1 MQDDLMQ
8 DFWGDSEKIDFFRS
22 DFDKMER
29 EIEVLGKEQSLRI
42 MIDKGLENALREL
55 KDLEASLPS
64 GQTQSLFELCEKNVM
79 QNIQQQFGLHYLV
92 DSAKEGGQV
101 STTHNVRNGIYAND
115 EERLRYENRGEYDS
129 YKYHKDSNY
138 IAINKEQ
145 SALKKQGKMTDYMTG
160 REIKRNANVDLDH
173 KISAKAIH
181 EDRARVLAEKSG
193 AKLANIKDNLA
204 LTDSSLNRMKKDK
217 SPEEFIAYKHDKLA
231 EYERKMQDGSLSPK
245 EWEKMEKLK
254 SIDDD
259 AFLKEAQKSKNQ
271 IDRKIDKAYYGSAKP
286 YEELANTTL
295 TDIQNIAKGGLKS
308 AVAIVMI
315 EVVRALFFELR
326 ATFKNFGNESLKDI
340 FKRLKERAK
349 IVFENIKANFKG
361 IFEGSIEQSIGA
373 FLSNLALFVIN
384 IFYTTAKRLASLIRA
399 GFGSLIRA
407 IKILANPPANMPKED
422 VAFEAA
428 KVFVAGIITALSF
441 LFAEGID
448 KLIKTICPFLAP
460 ISEPVSVTMSALI
473 GGILSTVALYYLD
486 KWRSGDKEAKI
497 QVQIM
502 TKSGEIVQFKL
513 AQSYFVLKDA
523 YEYLG
528 FAWQKTAQNLQSVQS
543 EIEAS
548 SLRVKTS
555 LNELDSKMNELRNFT
570 KEKKDE

>member
-1 MQDDLMQ
+1 MQNDLTQ
-8 DFWGDSEKIDFFRS
+8 DFEGDSEKIDFFRS
-22 DFDKMER
+22 DFDEMER
-29 EIEVLGKEQSLRI
+29 EIEVLSKEQSLRI
-42 MIDKGLENALREL
+42 MIDEGLENALREL
-55 KDLEASLPS
+55 KDLEASLPNE
-64 GQTQSLFELCEKNVM
+64 QTQSLFELCEKNVM

-138 IAINKEQ
+138 ITINKEQ

-160 REIKRNANVDLDH
+160 GEIKRNASVDLDH
-173 KISAKAIH
+173 KISAKTIH

-193 AKLANIKDNLA
+193 AELANTKDNLA
-204 LTDSSLNRMKKDK
+204 LTNSSLNRMKKDK
-217 SPEEFIAYKHDKLA
+217 NPEDFIAYKHERLA

-245 EWEKMEKLK
+245 EREKMENLK

-259 AFLKEAQKSKNQ
+259 AFLKEAQKSKHQ
-271 IDRKIDKAYYGSAKP
+271 IDREVDKAYYGSAKP
-286 YEELANTTL
+286 YKELANTTL
-295 TDIQNIAKGGLKS
+295 IDIQNIAKGGLKS

-349 IVFENIKANFKG
+349 IVFENIKVNFKG

-428 KVFVAGIITALSF
+428 KVFAAGIITALNF

-460 ISEPVSVTMSALI
+460 ISEPVSITMSALI

-486 KWRSGDKEAKI
+486 KWRSKDKEAKI

-555 LNELDSKMNELRNFT
+555 LNELDGKMNELRNFT

>member
-1 MQDDLMQ
+1 MQNDLTQ
-8 DFWGDSEKIDFFRS
+8 DFEGDSEKIDFFRS
-22 DFDKMER
+22 DFDEMER
-29 EIEVLGKEQSLRI
+29 EIEVLSKEQSLRI
-42 MIDKGLENALREL
+42 MIDEGLENALREL
-55 KDLEASLPS
+55 KDLEASLPNE
-64 GQTQSLFELCEKNVM
+64 QTQSLFELCEKNVM

-138 IAINKEQ
+138 ITINKEQ

-160 REIKRNANVDLDH
+160 GEIKRNASVDLDH
-173 KISAKAIH
+173 KISAKTIH

-193 AKLANIKDNLA
+193 AELANTKDNLA
-204 LTDSSLNRMKKDK
+204 LTNSSLNRMKKDK
-217 SPEEFIAYKHDKLA
+217 NPEDFIAYKHERLA

-245 EWEKMEKLK
+245 EREKMENLK

-259 AFLKEAQKSKNQ
+259 AFLKEAQKSKHQ
-271 IDRKIDKAYYGSAKP
+271 IDREVDKAYYGSAKP
-286 YEELANTTL
+286 YKELANITL
-295 TDIQNIAKGGLKS
+295 IDIQNIAKGGLKS

-349 IVFENIKANFKG
+349 IVFENIKVNFKG

-428 KVFVAGIITALSF
+428 KVFAAGIITALNF

-460 ISEPVSVTMSALI
+460 ISEPVSITMSALI

-486 KWRSGDKEAKI
+486 KWRSKDKEAKI

-528 FAWQKTAQNLQSVQS
+528 FAWQKTAQNLQSAQS

-570 KEKKDE
+570 KENKDE

>member
-1 MQDDLMQ
+1 MQDDLTQ

-145 SALKKQGKMTDYMTG
+145 SALKKQGKMTDYMTD
-160 REIKRNANVDLDH
+160 REIKRNVSVDLDH

-193 AKLANIKDNLA
+193 AKLANTKDNLA
-204 LTDSSLNRMKKDK
+204 LTNSSLNRMKKDK
-217 SPEEFIAYKHDKLA
+217 IPKDFIAYKHERLA

-286 YEELANTTL
+286 YEELANATL

-361 IFEGSIEQSIGA
+361 SFEGSIEQSIGV

-486 KWRSGDKEAKI
+486 KWRSKDKEAKI

-528 FAWQKTAQNLQSVQS
+528 FAWQKTAQNLQSAQN

>member
-145 SALKKQGKMTDYMTG
+145 SVLKKQGKMTDYMTG

>member
-1 MQDDLMQ
+1 MQDDLTQ

-42 MIDKGLENALREL
+42 MIDKDLENALREL
-55 KDLEASLPS
+55 RDLEASLPS
-64 GQTQSLFELCEKNVM
+64 EQTQSLFELCEKNVM

-193 AKLANIKDNLA
+193 AKLANTKDNLA

-286 YEELANTTL
+286 YEELASTTL

-448 KLIKTICPFLAP
+448 KLIKTICPFLVP

-548 SLRVKTS
+548 SSRVKTS

>member
-22 DFDKMER
+22 DFDEMER
-29 EIEVLGKEQSLRI
+29 EIEVLSKEQSLRI
-42 MIDKGLENALREL
+42 MIDEGLENALREL

-64 GQTQSLFELCEKNVM
+64 EQTQSLFELCEKNVM

-129 YKYHKDSNY
+129 YEYHKDSDY

-145 SALKKQGKMTDYMTG
+145 NALKKQGKMTDYMTG
-160 REIKRNANVDLDH
+160 GEIKRNANVDLDH
-173 KISAKAIH
+173 KISAKTIH

-193 AKLANIKDNLA
+193 AKLANTKDNLA

-217 SPEEFIAYKHDKLA
+217 NSEDFIAYKHERLA

-245 EWEKMEKLK
+245 EREKMGKLK

-271 IDRKIDKAYYGSAKP
+271 IDREVDKAYYGSAKP
-286 YEELANTTL
+286 YKELANATL
-295 TDIQNIAKGGLKS
+295 IDIQNIAKGGLKS

>member
-1 MQDDLMQ
+1 
-8 DFWGDSEKIDFFRS
+8 
-22 DFDKMER
+22 
-29 EIEVLGKEQSLRI
+29 
-42 MIDKGLENALREL
+42 MIDEGLENALREL
-55 KDLEASLPS
+55 KDLEASLPNE
-64 GQTQSLFELCEKNVM
+64 QTQSLFELCEKNVM

-138 IAINKEQ
+138 ITINKEQ

-160 REIKRNANVDLDH
+160 GEIKRNASVDLDH
-173 KISAKAIH
+173 KISAKTIH

-193 AKLANIKDNLA
+193 AELANTKDNLA
-204 LTDSSLNRMKKDK
+204 LTNSSLNRMKKDK
-217 SPEEFIAYKHDKLA
+217 NPEDFIAYKHERLA

-245 EWEKMEKLK
+245 EREKMENLK

-259 AFLKEAQKSKNQ
+259 AFLKEAQKSKHQ
-271 IDRKIDKAYYGSAKP
+271 IDREVDKAYYGSAKP
-286 YEELANTTL
+286 YKELANTTL
-295 TDIQNIAKGGLKS
+295 IDIQNIAKGGLKS

-349 IVFENIKANFKG
+349 IVFENIKVNFKG

-428 KVFVAGIITALSF
+428 KVFAAGIITALNF

-460 ISEPVSVTMSALI
+460 ISEPVSITMSALI

-486 KWRSGDKEAKI
+486 KWRSKDKEAKI

-528 FAWQKTAQNLQSVQS
+528 FAWQKTAQNLQSAQS

-570 KEKKDE
+570 KENKDE

>member
-1 MQDDLMQ
+1 MQNDLKQ
-8 DFWGDSEKIDFFRS
+8 YFGGDSEKIDFFRS
-22 DFDKMER
+22 DFDEMER
-29 EIEVLGKEQSLRI
+29 EIEVLSKEQSLRI
-42 MIDKGLENALREL
+42 MIDEGLENALREL
-55 KDLEASLPS
+55 KDLEASLPNE
-64 GQTQSLFELCEKNVM
+64 QTQSLFELCEKNVM

-101 STTHNVRNGIYAND
+101 STTHNVRKGIYAND

-129 YKYHKDSNY
+129 YEYHKDSDY

-160 REIKRNANVDLDH
+160 GEIKRNASVDLDH

-193 AKLANIKDNLA
+193 AELANTKDNLA
-204 LTDSSLNRMKKDK
+204 LTNSSLNRMKKDK
-217 SPEEFIAYKHDKLA
+217 SPNDFIAYKHDKLA
-231 EYERKMQDGSLSPK
+231 EYERKMQDGSISPK
-245 EWEKMEKLK
+245 EWEKMKNLK

-271 IDRKIDKAYYGSAKP
+271 IDREVDKAYYGSAKP
-286 YEELANTTL
+286 YKELANATL

-326 ATFKNFGNESLKDI
+326 ATFKNFGDESLKDI

-384 IFYTTAKRLASLIRA
+384 IFYTTAKRLVSLIKA

-448 KLIKTICPFLAP
+448 TLIKTICPFLEP
-460 ISEPVSVTMSALI
+460 ISEHVSVTMSALI

-486 KWRSGDKEAKI
+486 KWRSKDKEAKI

-528 FAWQKTAQNLQSVQS
+528 FAWQKTAQNLQSAQS

-555 LNELDSKMNELRNFT
+555 LNEIDSKMNELRNFT

>member
-1 MQDDLMQ
+1 MQDDLTQ

-64 GQTQSLFELCEKNVM
+64 EQTQSLFELCEKNVM

-160 REIKRNANVDLDH
+160 REIKRNAGVDLDH

-193 AKLANIKDNLA
+193 AKLANTKDNLA

-460 ISEPVSVTMSALI
+460 ISEPVSVMMSALI

>member
-29 EIEVLGKEQSLRI
+29 EIEVLSKEQSLRI
-42 MIDKGLENALREL
+42 IIDKGLENALREL

-64 GQTQSLFELCEKNVM
+64 EQTQSLFELCEKNVM

-129 YKYHKDSNY
+129 YEYHKDSNY

-271 IDRKIDKAYYGSAKP
+271 IDHKIDKAYYGSAKP

>member
-1 MQDDLMQ
+1 M
-8 DFWGDSEKIDFFRS
+8 G
-22 DFDKMER
+22 
-29 EIEVLGKEQSLRI
+29 
-42 MIDKGLENALREL
+42 
-55 KDLEASLPS
+55 
-64 GQTQSLFELCEKNVM
+64 
-79 QNIQQQFGLHYLV
+79 
-92 DSAKEGGQV
+92 
-101 STTHNVRNGIYAND
+101 
-115 EERLRYENRGEYDS
+115 
-129 YKYHKDSNY
+129 
-138 IAINKEQ
+138 
-145 SALKKQGKMTDYMTG
+145 
-160 REIKRNANVDLDH
+160 
-173 KISAKAIH
+173 
-181 EDRARVLAEKSG
+181 
-193 AKLANIKDNLA
+193 
-204 LTDSSLNRMKKDK
+204 
-217 SPEEFIAYKHDKLA
+217 
-231 EYERKMQDGSLSPK
+231 
-245 EWEKMEKLK
+245 KMEKLK

-349 IVFENIKANFKG
+349 IVFENIKVNFKG

-428 KVFVAGIITALSF
+428 KVFVAGIITALNF

-460 ISEPVSVTMSALI
+460 ISEPVSITMSALI

-486 KWRSGDKEAKI
+486 KWRSKDKEAKI

-528 FAWQKTAQNLQSVQS
+528 FAWQKTAQNLQSAQN

>member
-1 MQDDLMQ
+1 MQDDLTQ

-64 GQTQSLFELCEKNVM
+64 GQTQSLFELCEKNAM

-129 YKYHKDSNY
+129 YKYHKDSDY

-193 AKLANIKDNLA
+193 AKLANTKDNLA

-286 YEELANTTL
+286 YEELASTTL

-407 IKILANPPANMPKED
+407 IKILANPPTNMPKED

-486 KWRSGDKEAKI
+486 KWRSKDKEAKI

-543 EIEAS
+543 EIETS

>member
-1 MQDDLMQ
+1 MQNDLTQ
-8 DFWGDSEKIDFFRS
+8 DFEGDSEKIDFFRS
-22 DFDKMER
+22 DFDEMER
-29 EIEVLGKEQSLRI
+29 EIEVLSKEQSLRI
-42 MIDKGLENALREL
+42 MIDEGLENALREL
-55 KDLEASLPS
+55 KDLEASLPNE
-64 GQTQSLFELCEKNVM
+64 QTQSLFELCEKNVM

-129 YKYHKDSNY
+129 YEYHKDSNY

-193 AKLANIKDNLA
+193 AKLANTKDNLA

-217 SPEEFIAYKHDKLA
+217 NPEEFIAYKHDKLA

-286 YEELANTTL
+286 YEELANATL

-407 IKILANPPANMPKED
+407 IKILANPPTNMPKED

-448 KLIKTICPFLAP
+448 KLIKTICPFLVP

>member
-1 MQDDLMQ
+1 MQDDLTQ
-8 DFWGDSEKIDFFRS
+8 DFWGDSEKIDFFSS

-29 EIEVLGKEQSLRI
+29 EIEVLSKEQSLRI
-42 MIDKGLENALREL
+42 MIDEGLENALREL
-55 KDLEASLPS
+55 KDLEASLPNE
-64 GQTQSLFELCEKNVM
+64 QTQSLFELCEKNVM

-129 YKYHKDSNY
+129 YEYHKDSNY

-193 AKLANIKDNLA
+193 AKLANTKDNLA
-204 LTDSSLNRMKKDK
+204 LTNSSLNRMKKDK
-217 SPEEFIAYKHDKLA
+217 SPEEFIAYKHDKLV

-245 EWEKMEKLK
+245 EREKMEKLK

-349 IVFENIKANFKG
+349 IVFENIKVNFKG

-486 KWRSGDKEAKI
+486 KLRSKDKEAKI

-513 AQSYFVLKDA
+513 AQSYFV

-528 FAWQKTAQNLQSVQS
+528 FAWQKTAQNLQSAQN

>member
-1 MQDDLMQ
+1 MQDDLTQ

-64 GQTQSLFELCEKNVM
+64 EQTQSLFELCEKNVM

-160 REIKRNANVDLDH
+160 REIKRNAGVDLDH

-193 AKLANIKDNLA
+193 AKLANTKDNLA

-407 IKILANPPANMPKED
+407 IKILANPPANMSKED

-460 ISEPVSVTMSALI
+460 ISEPVSVTISALI

>member
-1 MQDDLMQ
+1 MQNDLTQ
-8 DFWGDSEKIDFFRS
+8 DFEGDSEKIDFFRS
-22 DFDKMER
+22 DFDEMER
-29 EIEVLGKEQSLRI
+29 EIEVLSKEQSLRI
-42 MIDKGLENALREL
+42 MIDEGLENALREL
-55 KDLEASLPS
+55 KDLEASLPNE
-64 GQTQSLFELCEKNVM
+64 QTQSLFELCEKNVM

-138 IAINKEQ
+138 ITINKEQ

-160 REIKRNANVDLDH
+160 GEIKRNASVDLDH
-173 KISAKAIH
+173 KISAKTIH

-193 AKLANIKDNLA
+193 AELANTKDNLA
-204 LTDSSLNRMKKDK
+204 LTNSSLNRMKKDK
-217 SPEEFIAYKHDKLA
+217 NPEDFIAYKHERLA

-245 EWEKMEKLK
+245 EREKMENLK

-259 AFLKEAQKSKNQ
+259 AFLKEAQKSKHQ
-271 IDRKIDKAYYGSAKP
+271 IDREVDKAYYGSAKP
-286 YEELANTTL
+286 YKELANTTL
-295 TDIQNIAKGGLKS
+295 IDIQNIAKGGLKS

-349 IVFENIKANFKG
+349 IVFENIKVNFKG

-428 KVFVAGIITALSF
+428 KVFAAGIITALNF

-460 ISEPVSVTMSALI
+460 ISEPVSITMSALI

-486 KWRSGDKEAKI
+486 KWRSKDKEAKI

-528 FAWQKTAQNLQSVQS
+528 FAWQKTAQNLQSAQS

-570 KEKKDE
+570 KENKDE

>member
-1 MQDDLMQ
+1 MQDDLTQ

-145 SALKKQGKMTDYMTG
+145 SALKKQGKMTDYMTD
-160 REIKRNANVDLDH
+160 REIKRNVSVDLDH

-193 AKLANIKDNLA
+193 AKLANTKDNLA
-204 LTDSSLNRMKKDK
+204 LTNSSLNRMKKDK
-217 SPEEFIAYKHDKLA
+217 IPKDFIAYKHERLA

-286 YEELANTTL
+286 YEELANATL

-361 IFEGSIEQSIGA
+361 IFEGSIEQSIGV

-486 KWRSGDKEAKI
+486 KWRSKDKEAKI

-528 FAWQKTAQNLQSVQS
+528 FAWQKTAQNLQSAQN

>member
-528 FAWQKTAQNLQSVQS
+528 FAWQKTAQNLRSVQS

>member
-1 MQDDLMQ
+1 MQDDLTQ

-64 GQTQSLFELCEKNVM
+64 EQTQSLFELCEKNVM

-160 REIKRNANVDLDH
+160 REIKRNAGVDLDH

-193 AKLANIKDNLA
+193 AKLANTKDNLA

>member
-1 MQDDLMQ
+1 M
-8 DFWGDSEKIDFFRS
+8 
-22 DFDKMER
+22 
-29 EIEVLGKEQSLRI
+29 
-42 MIDKGLENALREL
+42 KGA
-55 KDLEASLPS
+55 
-64 GQTQSLFELCEKNVM
+64 
-79 QNIQQQFGLHYLV
+79 
-92 DSAKEGGQV
+92 
-101 STTHNVRNGIYAND
+101 
-115 EERLRYENRGEYDS
+115 
-129 YKYHKDSNY
+129 
-138 IAINKEQ
+138 
-145 SALKKQGKMTDYMTG
+145 
-160 REIKRNANVDLDH
+160 
-173 KISAKAIH
+173 
-181 EDRARVLAEKSG
+181 
-193 AKLANIKDNLA
+193 
-204 LTDSSLNRMKKDK
+204 K
-217 SPEEFIAYKHDKLA
+217 SPEDFIAYKHERLA
-231 EYERKMQDGSLSPK
+231 EYERKMQNGSLSPE
-245 EWEKMEKLK
+245 EWEKMENLK

-271 IDRKIDKAYYGSAKP
+271 IDREVDKAYYGSAKP
-286 YEELANTTL
+286 YKELANATL
-295 TDIQNIAKGGLKS
+295 NDIQNIAKGGLKS

-326 ATFKNFGNESLKDI
+326 ATFKNFGDESLKDI

-373 FLSNLALFVIN
+373 FLSNLALLVIN
-384 IFYTTAKRLASLIRA
+384 IFYTTAKRLVSLIRA

-441 LFAEGID
+441 LFEEGID
-448 KLIKTICPFLAP
+448 TLIKTICPFLEP
-460 ISEPVSVTMSALI
+460 ISKPVSVTMSALI

-486 KWRSGDKEAKI
+486 KWRSKDKEAKI

-523 YEYLG
+523 YEYLS
-528 FAWQKTAQNLQSVQS
+528 FAWQKTAQNLQSAQS

>member
-29 EIEVLGKEQSLRI
+29 EIEVLSKEQSLRI
-42 MIDKGLENALREL
+42 IIDKGLENALREL

-64 GQTQSLFELCEKNVM
+64 EQTQSLFELCEKNVM

-129 YKYHKDSNY
+129 YEYHKDSNY

-160 REIKRNANVDLDH
+160 REIKRNAGVDLDH

-193 AKLANIKDNLA
+193 AKLANTKDNLA

-422 VAFEAA
+422 VAFEAT

-486 KWRSGDKEAKI
+486 KWRSKDKEAKI

>member
-1 MQDDLMQ
+1 MQDDLTQ

-55 KDLEASLPS
+55 KDLEARLPS
-64 GQTQSLFELCEKNVM
+64 EQTQSLFELCEKNVM

-101 STTHNVRNGIYAND
+101 STTHKVRNGIYAND

-160 REIKRNANVDLDH
+160 REIKRNAGVDLDH

-193 AKLANIKDNLA
+193 AKLANTKDNLA